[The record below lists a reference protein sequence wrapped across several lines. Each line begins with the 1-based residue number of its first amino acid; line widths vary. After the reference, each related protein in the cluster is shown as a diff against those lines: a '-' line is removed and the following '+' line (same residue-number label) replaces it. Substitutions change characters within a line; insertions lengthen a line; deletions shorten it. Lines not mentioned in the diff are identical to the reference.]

1 MQPKHYTRPE
11 KSIGEWIPAL
21 KVTGFTLSVLINATE

>member
-21 KVTGFTLSVLINATE
+21 KVTGFKLSVLINATE